1 MALLLPFYV
10 PILDLPAFHYP
21 LTTWCRRCSCPR
33 CLDLPAFHY
42 PLTTHLFAEPLPWGG
57 AGEGSVATSKTEE

>member
-10 PILDLPAFHYP
+10 PI
-21 LTTWCRRCSCPR
+21 
-33 CLDLPAFHY
+33 LDLPAFHY

-57 AGEGSVATSKTEE
+57 AGVGSVATFKTEE